1 VRAATVPPPSALLA
15 QAPPGAIDP
24 VYGFETGIARDA
36 ELNALGGIRFP
47 DVEVGRA
54 LFIASLLDFEFPPGL
69 HGLVGAWFDLQCVPL
84 PDGSSRFASHG
95 DYVQRVVRQADAL
108 KRSGFLLEAD
118 AVALEQQAAESEVGN
133 PDTCAQ

>member
-1 VRAATVPPPSALLA
+1 
-15 QAPPGAIDP
+15 

-54 LFIASLLDFEFPPGL
+54 LFIASLLDFEILPGL
-69 HGLVGAWFDLQCVPL
+69 PGLVGAWFDLQCVPVA
-84 PDGSSRFASHG
+84 DGSSRFASHG
-95 DYVQRVVRQADAL
+95 DYVRRVVRQTNAL
-108 KRSGFLLEAD
+108 HRSGFLLGAD
-118 AVALEQQAAESEVGN
+118 AETLKQQAAESEVGK